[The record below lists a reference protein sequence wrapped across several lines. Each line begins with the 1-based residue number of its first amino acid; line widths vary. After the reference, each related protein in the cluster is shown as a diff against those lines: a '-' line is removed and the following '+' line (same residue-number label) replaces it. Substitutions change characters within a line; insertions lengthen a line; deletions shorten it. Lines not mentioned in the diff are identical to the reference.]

1 MNSTGPP
8 TARPSAVLWS
18 IMDDIS
24 SQPASP
30 ELTSPVKASRGLGR
44 LTLDVRQDL
53 SPWKQAVFVGGSL
66 LVGLAISVA
75 ILAAAGIA
83 PLTLA
88 SELAGVMTAESLR
101 GVLVQAA
108 PLILVGLGASLAFRI
123 GFWNLG
129 LEGQMIFGGIFAS
142 AISIDDI
149 GPASVRL
156 VLMGSAA
163 AIGGALW
170 VLLTLFLKIRF
181 RVNEIIATLL
191 LNYVAINFLF
201 HLLYG
206 AWQDAKTAFPQST
219 PFRPFERLTDIGH
232 GVNSGLLVAIAG
244 VLVAGWLMHLSR
256 IGFYT
261 RFVSANPRMAKI
273 AGVPLQAL
281 TVWIIAASGA
291 CAGLAGFVNI
301 ASQEGRLTQ
310 SFANGYVFSGV
321 LIAFLS
327 RNDPIVVAVVGF
339 LIAVLFI
346 TGQTLQVFYQ
356 IPFTMVQMIEAIIV
370 MAVASSE
377 FLIRHRIRWIR

>member
-1 MNSTGPP
+1 MHDLPRQAASPLTV
-8 TARPSAVLWS
+8 AAA
-18 IMDDIS
+18 
-24 SQPASP
+24 PAS
-30 ELTSPVKASRGLGR
+30 RRFGR
-44 LTLDVRQDL
+44 ITLDVRQDL

-66 LVGLAISVA
+66 IVGLAISIA
-75 ILAAAGIA
+75 ILAVAGIA

-88 SELAGVMTAESLR
+88 SELAGVLTAESLR
-101 GVLVQAA
+101 GVLIQAA

-129 LEGQMIFGGIFAS
+129 IEGQMIFGGIFAA
-142 AISIDDI
+142 AISIYDI
-149 GPASVRL
+149 GPPSARL
-156 VLMGSAA
+156 LLMGSAA
-163 AIGGALW
+163 ALGGALW
-170 VLLTLFLKIRF
+170 VLLTAFLKVRF

-191 LNYVAINFLF
+191 LNYVAMYFLF

-219 PFRPFERLTDIGH
+219 PFRPFERLTDIGS
-232 GVNSGLLVAIAG
+232 GINSGLLIAIAG
-244 VLVAGWLMHLSR
+244 VLAAGWLVHLSR
-256 IGFYT
+256 VGFYT
-261 RFVSANPRMAKI
+261 RFISANPRMAKI
-273 AGVPLQAL
+273 VGVPVQAM
-281 TVWIIAASGA
+281 TVCIIAASGA

-327 RNDPIVVAVVGF
+327 RNDPVVVAVVGF

>member
-1 MNSTGPP
+1 MHDLPRQPAGPP
-8 TARPSAVLWS
+8 PAVTAPARRPF
-18 IMDDIS
+18 
-24 SQPASP
+24 
-30 ELTSPVKASRGLGR
+30 GR
-44 LTLDVRQDL
+44 ITLEVRQNL
-53 SPWKQAVFVGGSL
+53 PAGKQALFVGFSL
-66 LVGLAISVA
+66 FAGLAISVA
-75 ILAAAGIA
+75 ILAVAGIA
-83 PLTLA
+83 PLTLF
-88 SELAGVMTAESLR
+88 SELAGVFTTESLR

-108 PLILVGLGASLAFRI
+108 PLILVGLGASLAFRV

-129 LEGQMIFGGIFAS
+129 LEGQMIFGGIFA
-142 AISIDDI
+142 AALSIYDI
-149 GPASVRL
+149 GPPSIRL
-156 VLMGSAA
+156 WLMGGAA
-163 AIGGALW
+163 AVGGALW
-170 VLLTLFLKIRF
+170 VLLTAYLKLKF

-191 LNYVAINFLF
+191 LNYVAMNFLF

-219 PFRPFERLTDIGH
+219 PFRPFERLRDIGA
-232 GVNSGLLVAIAG
+232 GINSGLVIAIAG
-244 VLVAGWLMHLSR
+244 VLVAGWIMHLSR

-261 RFVSANPRMAKI
+261 RFISANPRMARI
-273 AGVPLQAL
+273 VGVPVRAL
-281 TVWIIAASGA
+281 TLGIIAASGA

-310 SFANGYVFSGV
+310 SYANGYVFSGV

-327 RNDPIVVAVVGF
+327 RNDPIVVAITGF

-377 FLIRHRIRWIR
+377 FLIRHRLRWIRGKPT